1 MVLHF
6 CILIETY
13 GTIGMDVVSFVG
25 RLIAACFIE
34 NEEVACNV
42 CSRK

>member
-6 CILIETY
+6 YILIETY
-13 GTIGMDVVSFVG
+13 GTTTIGMDVASFVG
-25 RLIAACFIE
+25 RLIFIE